1 MVMVFSSV
9 KFLLY
14 FLPIF
19 LILYGLVPERI
30 KNLVLLAGSLIFY
43 ALGDVKSLP
52 LLMMSVLVNY
62 FLGLRL
68 DKRVATTKE
77 SCKGKGRKMPQQGRD
92 KRAEK
97 EKRRIIEN
105 MGKAVT
111 KESAGRYLSLL
122 SCSMWGFWQCT
133 NM

>member
-68 DKRVATTKE
+68 G
-77 SCKGKGRKMPQQGRD
+77 SGKGKRT
-92 KRAEK
+92 
-97 EKRRIIEN
+97 EN
-105 MGKAVT
+105 
-111 KESAGRYLSLL
+111 EYLYRSKH
-122 SCSMWGFWQCT
+122 
-133 NM
+133 

>member
-52 LLMMSVLVNY
+52 LLMMSVS
-62 FLGLRL
+62 GPAPG
-68 DKRVATTKE
+68 KRQREKDGKCPNRAGT
-77 SCKGKGRKMPQQGRD
+77 KGRKKKKD
-92 KRAEK
+92 
-97 EKRRIIEN
+97 
-105 MGKAVT
+105 
-111 KESAGRYLSLL
+111 ES
-122 SCSMWGFWQCT
+122 
-133 NM
+133 